1 MSRHDSAGIGDGF
14 DRNAVGAV
22 IAVAGMAACV
32 ALAFLFGQFRIYAP
46 IAREL
51 LLATVTPQF
60 AAGMVF
66 GWLCIAAVALCIA
79 WKRP

>member
-1 MSRHDSAGIGDGF
+1 MTAPVRHPEAPVVV
-14 DRNAVGAV
+14 AVCGL
-22 IAVAGMAACV
+22 GMVACV

-66 GWLCIAAVALCIA
+66 GWLCIAAIALCIA